1 MPKQMLILGIMKKN
15 VLLTIFLAMT
25 VLTTSAQLG
34 DVWKD
39 ARFLKTPMKKVMI
52 VSQFIDP
59 VIRSEADEAM
69 AKAFTGKDVDHILYT
84 DLFHP
89 YDSMYYYSTME
100 RKLDSA
106 GVDGILVVKMIDSE
120 QTDLNIAP
128 GDVIPPY
135 AYNYYEY
142 YSFFYYHDLPIIIDP
157 NYYRRPGKEF
167 RIDLYLYQNRGD
179 MVVWGGQSKALDP
192 LNPGKMINTLSKKTV
207 KKLLSEELLIKKIN

>member
-1 MPKQMLILGIMKKN
+1 MLTRGIMKKTLALTF
-15 VLLTIFLAMT
+15 LLAFAA
-25 VLTTSAQLG
+25 LTTSAQLR

-39 ARFLKTPMKKVMI
+39 ARFLKAPMNKVMI

-59 VIRSEADEAM
+59 AIRSEADEAM
-69 AKAFTGKDVDHILYT
+69 AKAFAGKDVDHILYSE
-84 DLFHP
+84 LFHP

-167 RIDLYLYQNRGD
+167 RLDLYLYQNRGD
-179 MVVWGGQSKALDP
+179 MVVYGGQSKALDP
-192 LNPGKMINTLSKKTV
+192 LNPDKAISTLAKKTI
-207 KKLLSEELLIKKIN
+207 KKLLSEDLVAREKN

>member
-1 MPKQMLILGIMKKN
+1 MNGIMKKAF
-15 VLLTIFLAMT
+15 VLSIFLAGMAIT
-25 VLTTSAQLG
+25 AFTQVK

-39 ARFLKTPMKKVMI
+39 TRFLKAPMSKVMI

-59 VIRSEADEAM
+59 DIRNESNASL
-69 AKAFTGKDVDHILYT
+69 AKAFSGKDVDHVLYE
-84 DLFHP
+84 DLFLP

-106 GVDGILVVKMIDSE
+106 GVDGILLVKMIETE

-167 RIDLYLYQNRGD
+167 RIDIYLYQNRGD
-179 MVVWGGQSKALDP
+179 MVVWSGQTKNLDP
-192 LNPGKMINTLSKKTV
+192 LDPAKTIRSLSKKTV
-207 KKLLSEELLIKKIN
+207 KKLLSEDMILKMED